1 MIKYK
6 ERFLDKGNH
15 FLGFPHLYLIIDHF
29 YAIVPAHAA
38 AGTTRIRLFVYWEK
52 IG

>member
-6 ERFLDKGNH
+6 EWFLDKGNH

-38 AGTTRIRLFVYWEK
+38 EARLRRAQRA
-52 IG
+52 